1 MTAERCKRI
10 EETLSVGFAP
20 SRLRVR
26 DQSHLH
32 AGHAGAQSGKGHFAV
47 DIISGAFA
55 GLSPI
60 ERHRRIFD
68 ALEEMMETDI
78 HALSIKAQT
87 PEESNA
93 L

>member
-1 MTAERCKRI
+1 MTAERCQHI
-10 EETLSVGFAP
+10 EDLLSAAFTTT
-20 SRLRVR
+20 RLLVK

-32 AGHAGAQSGKGHFAV
+32 AGHAGTQDGKGHFAV
-47 DIISGAFA
+47 DIVSTAFT
-55 GLSPI
+55 GMSRI

-78 HALSIKAQT
+78 HALKIKATT

>member
-10 EETLSVGFAP
+10 EESLSATFAP

-32 AGHAGAQSGKGHFAV
+32 AGHAGAQDGKGHFAV
-47 DIISGAFA
+47 DIISGAFT
-55 GLSPI
+55 GLSRI
-60 ERHRRIFD
+60 ERHRRIFE
-68 ALEEMMETDI
+68 ALGDMMETDI
-78 HALSIKAQT
+78 HALSITAQT
-87 PEESNA
+87 LEESNA

>member
-1 MTAERCKRI
+1 MTAERCQQI
-10 EETLSVGFAP
+10 EELLSAAFTPTSLLVK
-20 SRLRVR
+20 

-32 AGHAGAQSGKGHFAV
+32 AGHAGAQDGKGHFAV
-47 DIISGAFA
+47 DIVSTAFA
-55 GLSPI
+55 GNSRI

-68 ALEEMMETDI
+68 ALEEMMKVDI
-78 HALSIKAQT
+78 HALKIKATT